1 MVSYRDAM
9 ASNAVALAD
18 RVTARSIPFRAIVVF
33 RVGAD
38 PEILAEVPFFSLLD
52 EQERAV
58 LAARVDTVS
67 KPAGTALFNYGDP
80 GDSLYIVRAGE
91 VEIFFKNDTGERIVL
106 ETAGKGD
113 FFGEISLLDGGPRTA
128 SAHVTKDLQAVVV
141 DRGDLEEFLRARPAA
156 AMELLTAAGRRL
168 RESAKLLRRTAS
180 RNVNE
185 EAEDKRT
192 AVQRAADWISD
203 FSGSLPFLFIHCGLF
218 FVWIILNTGP
228 LARTVI
234 GGWDAF
240 PYGLLTM
247 CVSLEA
253 IILSVFVLLSQN
265 RQVARDRV
273 RNDIEYE
280 VNVKSELE
288 IAHLHEKFDHLHA
301 ELLDRLASLEKT
313 ARGPGS
319 HSRVG

>member
-1 MVSYRDAM
+1 
-9 ASNAVALAD
+9 
-18 RVTARSIPFRAIVVF
+18 
-33 RVGAD
+33 VGAD
-38 PEILAEVPFFSLLD
+38 PEILSEVPFFSLLD
-52 EQERAV
+52 EQERAA
-58 LAARVDTVS
+58 LAARVDTIS

-80 GDSLYIVRAGE
+80 GDSLYIVRDGE

-128 SAHVTKDLQAVVV
+128 SAHVTKDLRAVVV

-168 RESAKLLRRTAS
+168 RESAKLLRRGVS
-180 RNVNE
+180 RNINAE
-185 EAEDKRT
+185 MEDKRT
-192 AVQRAADWISD
+192 AVMRAADWISD

-228 LARTVI
+228 LARTAI

-247 CVSLEA
+247 AVSLEA

-280 VNVKSELE
+280 VNVKAELE
-288 IAHLHEKFDHLHA
+288 VAHLHEKVDLMHA
-301 ELLDRLASLEKT
+301 EVLERLATLEKA
-313 ARGPGS
+313 ARGSAAAAAHPYGQP
-319 HSRVG
+319 RIG